1 MESFTVSTAISI
13 IFLIKVLEQTGEK
26 FEEET
31 LAKMS
36 QAFGIICYQA
46 PEIAGAIQLGD
57 KHILSLYPGL
67 VADMIPAD
75 PIFSAFLVAAD
86 AEPNLAF
93 QAKLPDVKAGRILEV
108 LG

>member
-1 MESFTVSTAISI
+1 MEPFTVSTTISI
-13 IFLIKVLEQTGEK
+13 IFLIKALEKTGEK
-26 FEEET
+26 FADET
-31 LAKMS
+31 LAQMS
-36 QAFGIICYQA
+36 QAFAIICYQA

-67 VADMIPAD
+67 VAEMIPAD
-75 PIFSAFLVAAD
+75 PIFSAFSIAAD